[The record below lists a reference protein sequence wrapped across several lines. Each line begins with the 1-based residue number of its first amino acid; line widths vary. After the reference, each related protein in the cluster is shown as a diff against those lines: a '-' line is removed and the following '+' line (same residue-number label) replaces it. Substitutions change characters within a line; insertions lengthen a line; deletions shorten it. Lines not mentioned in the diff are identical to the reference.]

1 MKPGEMK
8 MYPRTCV
15 VVLHLF
21 LILAL
26 LAGCGG
32 GKEAAI
38 APTAVEPQP
47 QARLDRSWTLMV
59 VPFDIAGKAKLT
71 GEEAMD
77 LLIAELTALENY
89 KIVDRGA
96 MQELMTQRGLALS
109 DMGDSASR
117 NEAAG
122 LLGAQ
127 LMCTGS
133 VNEKLKLITAKV
145 NLVATGE
152 TLFVV
157 TSREKDELKNIEQ
170 VAQKLKLRLG
180 SVETVAILNKKSEQP
195 GKEVLPPV
203 KVTVKGYGAIIDGD
217 LAMARELA
225 LKDAYAKAIEQ
236 GCGVKLIRE
245 TQVQNYQLVQDKI
258 FTESVGYVTSYEVA
272 EEKPDSE
279 FGYEVTVSAVVS
291 REPISD
297 LDKLQLVVEYL
308 LTQPRVAVLVQ
319 GDVGGEEISSGR
331 AAVIAGQVAVRL
343 QKAGFSVV
351 DAKAIEEKKKEFAE
365 SLDKDEA
372 ARLASMLDA
381 DITVKADIH
390 SAVTDR
396 VEEIDGK
403 KLNFPNLTATT
414 TGVLQI
420 IHPETADILSVFDHN
435 DLPARSNKGFGTTD
449 DAAIGQSLDSFI
461 DAAANKL
468 AWELA
473 SKVGGPVK
481 LWLVLD
487 KVTLEQ
493 AEKFEQQLQGTPED
507 LIISSR
513 MLLYDKNKA
522 NYQLETTFKSREL
535 QKKLLKLLDPAGLD
549 AEELVVDKIEP
560 GTINLSL
567 R

>member
-1 MKPGEMK
+1 MEPGEIK

-15 VVLHLF
+15 ITLYFF
-21 LILAL
+21 LALIL

-32 GKEAAI
+32 GKEAAVT
-38 APTAVEPQP
+38 PTIVEP
-47 QARLDRSWTLMV
+47 QARLDQSWTIMV
-59 VPFDIAGKAKLT
+59 VPFDTAGKTKIT
-71 GEEAMD
+71 GQEAMD
-77 LLIAELTALENY
+77 LLMAELIGMDGY
-89 KIVDRGA
+89 KVVDRNS
-96 MQELMTQRGLALS
+96 MQEMMTQRGFAMS
-109 DMGDSASR
+109 DLGDSAGR
-117 NEAAG
+117 NKVAG

-127 LMCTGS
+127 LMCSGS
-133 VNEKLKLITAKV
+133 INEKLKLVTVKV
-145 NLVATGE
+145 SFVATGE

-157 TSREKDELKNIEQ
+157 TSREKDELKNIGLA
-170 VAQKLKLRLG
+170 AQKLKLQLG
-180 SVETVAILNKKSEQP
+180 SSKTVAFLNKESEP
-195 GKEVLPPV
+195 PEKEALPPV
-203 KVTVKGYGAIIDGD
+203 NVQVKGYGAIIDGD
-217 LAMARELA
+217 LIMARELA

-245 TQVQNYQLVQDKI
+245 TQVKNYQLVQDKI
-258 FTESVGYVTSYEVA
+258 FTESVGFVTSYEIA
-272 EEKPDSE
+272 EEKPDGE
-279 FGYEVTVSAVVS
+279 FGYEVTVQAVVS
-291 REPISD
+291 REPIAD

-308 LTQPRVAVLVQ
+308 LTQPRVAVLVE

-331 AAVIAGQVAVRL
+331 AAVIAGQISVRL

-351 DAKAIEEKKKEFAE
+351 DAKAIEEKKKEFAD

-372 ARLASMLDA
+372 ARLGSLLDA
-381 DITVKADIH
+381 NVIVKSEIH
-390 SAVTDR
+390 SAITDR

-403 KLNFPNLTATT
+403 KLDFPNLTATT

-420 IHPETADILSVFDHN
+420 IHPETADILSVFSHEE
-435 DLPARSNKGFGTTD
+435 LPDRSNKGFGTTD
-449 DAAIGQSLDSFI
+449 DAAIGQSLDNFI

-473 SKVGGPVK
+473 AKLGGPVK

-493 AEKFEQQLQGTPED
+493 AENFEQQLKGVPEE
-507 LIISSR
+507 LVISAT

-522 NYQLETTFKSREL
+522 NYQLETIFGSREL
-535 QKKLLKLLDPAGLD
+535 QKKLLKLLDPASLD
-549 AEELVVDKIEP
+549 AEELMVDKVEP

>member
-1 MKPGEMK
+1 
-8 MYPRTCV
+8 
-15 VVLHLF
+15 
-21 LILAL
+21 
-26 LAGCGG
+26 
-32 GKEAAI
+32 
-38 APTAVEPQP
+38 
-47 QARLDRSWTLMV
+47 
-59 VPFDIAGKAKLT
+59 
-71 GEEAMD
+71 
-77 LLIAELTALENY
+77 
-89 KIVDRGA
+89 
-96 MQELMTQRGLALS
+96 
-109 DMGDSASR
+109 
-117 NEAAG
+117 
-122 LLGAQ
+122 
-127 LMCTGS
+127 
-133 VNEKLKLITAKV
+133 
-145 NLVATGE
+145 
-152 TLFVV
+152 
-157 TSREKDELKNIEQ
+157 
-170 VAQKLKLRLG
+170 
-180 SVETVAILNKKSEQP
+180 
-195 GKEVLPPV
+195 
-203 KVTVKGYGAIIDGD
+203 
-217 LAMARELA
+217 MARELA

-236 GCGVKLIRE
+236 GCGIKLIRE

-279 FGYEVTVSAVVS
+279 FGYEITVLAVVS

-319 GDVGGEEISSGR
+319 GDIGGEEISSGR
-331 AAVIAGQVAVRL
+331 SAVIAGQVAVRL

-351 DAKAIEEKKKEFAE
+351 DAKAIEEKKKEFAD

-381 DITVKADIH
+381 DITVKAEIN
-390 SAVTDR
+390 SAITDR

-420 IHPETADILSVFDHN
+420 IHPETADILSVFDHS
-435 DLPARSNKGFGTTD
+435 DLPNRSNKGFGTTD

-473 SKVGGPVK
+473 AKIGAPVK

-522 NYQLETTFKSREL
+522 NYQLETTFSSREI

>member
-1 MKPGEMK
+1 
-8 MYPRTCV
+8 MYPRICV

-21 LILAL
+21 LILAF

-32 GKEAAI
+32 GKE
-38 APTAVEPQP
+38 PAVTSTTVASQP
-47 QARLDRSWTLMV
+47 KARLDRSWTIMV
-59 VPFDIAGKAKLT
+59 APFDTAGKTKLT

-77 LLIAELTALENY
+77 LLIAELTALEGY
-89 KIVDRGA
+89 RVVDRSA
-96 MQELMTQRGLALS
+96 MQELMTQRGMALS
-109 DMGDSASR
+109 DMGDSASQ
-117 NEAAG
+117 NEAAS

-133 VNEKLKLITAKV
+133 VNEKLKLVTAKV

-152 TLFVV
+152 TMFVV
-157 TSREKDELKNIEQ
+157 TSREKDELKNLTL
-170 VAQKLKLRLG
+170 VAQKLKLRLT
-180 SVETVAILNKKSEQP
+180 STETVDSLNKESEKP

-203 KVTVKGYGAIIDGD
+203 NVQVKGYGAIIDGD

-236 GCGVKLIRE
+236 GCGIKLIRE

-279 FGYEVTVSAVVS
+279 FGYEITVLAVVS

-319 GDVGGEEISSGR
+319 GDIGGEEISSGR
-331 AAVIAGQVAVRL
+331 SAVIAGQVAVRL

-351 DAKAIEEKKKEFAE
+351 DAKAIEEKKKEFAD

-381 DITVKADIH
+381 DITVKAEIN
-390 SAVTDR
+390 SAITDR

-414 TGVLQI
+414 TGIMQI
-420 IHPETADILSVFDHN
+420 IHPETADILSVFDHS
-435 DLPARSNKGFGTTD
+435 DLPNRSNKGFGTTD
-449 DAAIGQSLDSFI
+449 DAAIGQSLDNFI

-473 SKVGGPVK
+473 AKIGAPVK

-522 NYQLETTFKSREL
+522 NYQLETTFSSREI